1 LLKEKLQKI
10 VRHPATQK
18 ALSDMKPKKTL
29 WGILGVVLF
38 FIAPEIIAY
47 FYANDIVHFA
57 QNGLSLHP
65 STIESYNYELLIY
78 LFEDGVSWFNFSFGI
93 ILLIWLFF

>member
-1 LLKEKLQKI
+1 MREKLQKI

-29 WGILGVVLF
+29 LSALGIILF

-47 FYANDIVHFA
+47 FYATDIVHFA
-57 QNGLSLHP
+57 QNGLAMHP
-65 STIESYNYELLIY
+65 TRIESYNYDLLIY
-78 LFEDGVSWFNFSFGI
+78 LFEDGVSWFNLSFGI
-93 ILLIWLFF
+93 ALLVWLFF